1 MVWVGL
7 WSRGS
12 DRVRPPP
19 VPRVRVGSALFGP
32 LHLGAM
38 THMLILI
45 CTLTSKTAGT
55 AGVRILAS
63 LPVAGNLYTGKSALV
78 GTRSA
83 ALDVLRMMLGL
94 VDYLRWHPFPT
105 PAITGRAVE
114 LVLVLDSRA
123 CRRRMWL
130 HKFVYLG

>member
-1 MVWVGL
+1 MVAGVG
-7 WSRGS
+7 SCS
-12 DRVRPPP
+12 SAPS

-63 LPVAGNLYTGKSALV
+63 LPVAGNPYTGKSALV

-83 ALDVLRMMLGL
+83 ALDVLRMMLGSCRL
-94 VDYLRWHPFPT
+94 SAMASISYPGDN
-105 PAITGRAVE
+105 G
-114 LVLVLDSRA
+114 SR
-123 CRRRMWL
+123 
-130 HKFVYLG
+130 G